1 MARHEWAGGSGG
13 MRAEVSEGLADE
25 GPAEV
30 GPRREIGPALPFD
43 KADTDEEG
51 EECWWDEE

>member
-1 MARHEWAGGSGG
+1 

-43 KADTDEEG
+43 KADVDEEG